1 MFLYPGHRSGPLYS
15 FQLAFLYE
23 AETLEFVVRFA
34 FIGHGLGDRRG
45 SLFLLIII
53 LLTFIGVGHWDAFFV
68 VARQPP
74 FQYSHLLFPI
84 SHHVLHLLLCPG
96 RRSGPA
102 CWFKP
107 SVSSAL
113 STG

>member
-1 MFLYPGHRSGPLYS
+1 MWGRRMAARQSIRSS
-15 FQLAFLYE
+15 SS
-23 AETLEFVVRFA
+23 V
-34 FIGHGLGDRRG
+34 GHGLCDRRG
-45 SLFLLIII
+45 SLFLLIIV

-84 SHHVLHLLLCPG
+84 SHHVLHLLLGPG

-113 STG
+113 STGCAPTAAKW